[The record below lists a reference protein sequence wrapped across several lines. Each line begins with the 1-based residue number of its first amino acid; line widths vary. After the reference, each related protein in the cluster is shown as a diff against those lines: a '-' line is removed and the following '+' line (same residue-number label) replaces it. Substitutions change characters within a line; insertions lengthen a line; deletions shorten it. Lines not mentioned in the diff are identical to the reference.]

1 MKKAAL
7 AIIIV
12 VLLSASLFAGVES
25 VKIVEANCIP
35 ASVIWINSPTNTTY
49 TSDTLIL
56 NYTVLF
62 DFTQNKL
69 VTYSLDGGENVT
81 LTKNQTLEST
91 DTLEKISG
99 DIVLSGLSEG
109 SHHLELYSENIIPA
123 HEVVYFSIDTV
134 APNILIYSPENTVY
148 NITDILLDVHV
159 NEPVSNVTYS
169 LDGQSDGSVIG
180 SKLLRDLPYGE
191 HNVTFYATD
200 LVGNIGVSETIIFT
214 IAKPESEPF
223 PTTLFIVSVI
233 AVAAVVGLCLLVYI
247 KKYHKDKSP

>member
-25 VKIVEANCIP
+25 VKIVKANCIP

-49 TSDTLIL
+49 TSNTLIL

-109 SHHLELYSENIIPA
+109 SHHLELYSENFIPGYA
-123 HEVVYFSIDTV
+123 EVYFSIDTI
-134 APNILIYSPENTVY
+134 APTPTIYPTSTPIVDPY
-148 NITDILLDVHV
+148 PIWLL
-159 NEPVSNVTYS
+159 SIS
-169 LDGQSDGSVIG
+169 
-180 SKLLRDLPYGE
+180 
-191 HNVTFYATD
+191 YAT
-200 LVGNIGVSETIIFT
+200 IGVVVVVF
-214 IAKPESEPF
+214 
-223 PTTLFIVSVI
+223 LFIVNKYF
-233 AVAAVVGLCLLVYI
+233 GG
-247 KKYHKDKSP
+247 KKH